1 MDNWSSTTVIEDKF
15 KGFPI
20 DSYGKTLEQFLATNP
35 NLFTANFQFPIMV
48 LKEAAIKNNIAQMMS
63 FCNSVDAQLAPH
75 VKTTMSPQ
83 LAQMQVAAGARALT
97 VANFWQGRIFLKHG
111 FKNIIIANEV
121 LDPTAI
127 AEIAKINKQ
136 KQAEIIFYVD
146 SILALEIIQKHTP
159 LEGEQNL
166 FIEIGTENGRGGVRE
181 LSLVEQLAQRIKAD
195 QRLNLIGVT
204 GFEGAVPDAAR
215 GRRGE
220 KKISKF
226 CQKIV
231 AAAELAYPYKSDQ
244 PFVIS
249 AGGSA
254 YFDIVARELNKFEKP
269 RRLLLRSGGY
279 ITHDHKY
286 YEEIY
291 PFALSDRSFQP
302 AIEVWAQVISKPEK
316 DFGVLNLGKRDIGN
330 DLHNPIP
337 IKSYDGQVKSFSAVI
352 EKLNDQHGYLRGKQ
366 EFSLAQLIGLGIS
379 HPCTTFDKWGLIP
392 LVNDDYDLIDCLQTF
407 F

>member
-20 DSYGKTLEQFLATNP
+20 DSYGKTLEQFLATKP

-48 LKEAAIKNNIAQMMS
+48 LKESAVKNNIAQMMS

-83 LAQMQVAAGARALT
+83 LAQMQVAAGATALT

-111 FKNIIIANEV
+111 FKNLIIANEV

-166 FIEIGTENGRGGVRE
+166 FIEVGTENGRGGVRE

-195 QRLNLIGVT
+195 KRLNLIGVT

-244 PFVIS
+244 QFVIS

-291 PFALSDRSFQP
+291 PFALSDRSFKP

>member
-1 MDNWSSTTVIEDKF
+1 MDNWSSTTVIEFKY

-20 DSYGKTLEQFLATNP
+20 DSYGKTLEQFLATKP
-35 NLFTANFQFPIMV
+35 NLFTSNFQFPIMV
-48 LKEAAIKNNIAQMMS
+48 LKESALNNNIAQMMS
-63 FCNSVDAQLAPH
+63 FCNSVKAELAPH

-83 LAQMQVAAGARALT
+83 LAKMQIAAGASALT
-97 VANFWQGRIFLKHG
+97 VANFWQASIFLKFG
-111 FKNIIIANEV
+111 FKKMIIANEV
-121 LDPTAI
+121 LDPMAI
-127 AEIAKINKQ
+127 AAIAKINKL

-159 LEGEQNL
+159 SEGEQNL

-195 QRLNLIGVT
+195 KRLNLIGVT

-291 PFALSDRSFQP
+291 PFASTDRSFQP

-316 DFGVLNLGKRDIGN
+316 GFGVLNLGKRDIGN

-352 EKLNDQHGYLRGKQ
+352 EKLNDQHGYLRTSADFQ
-366 EFSLAQLIGLGIS
+366 LAQLIGLGIS
-379 HPCTTFDKWGLIP
+379 HPCTTFDKWRLVP
-392 LVNDDYDLIDCLQTF
+392 LVNDNYDVVDCLQTF

>member
-1 MDNWSSTTVIEDKF
+1 MDNWSSTTVIEFKY

-20 DSYGKTLEQFLATNP
+20 DSYGKTLEQFLATKP
-35 NLFTANFQFPIMV
+35 NLFTSNFQFPIMV
-48 LKEAAIKNNIAQMMS
+48 LKESALNNNIAQMMS
-63 FCNSVDAQLAPH
+63 FCNSVKAELAPH

-83 LAQMQVAAGARALT
+83 LAKMQIAAGASALT
-97 VANFWQGRIFLKHG
+97 VANFWQASIFLKFG
-111 FKNIIIANEV
+111 FKKMIIANEV
-121 LDPTAI
+121 LDPMAI
-127 AEIAKINKQ
+127 AAIAKINKL

-159 LEGEQNL
+159 SEGEQNL

-195 QRLNLIGVT
+195 KRLNLIGVT

-244 PFVIS
+244 QFVIS

-291 PFALSDRSFQP
+291 PFASTDRSFQP

-316 DFGVLNLGKRDIGN
+316 GFGVLNLGKRDIGN

-352 EKLNDQHGYLRGKQ
+352 EKLNDQHGYLRTSADFQ
-366 EFSLAQLIGLGIS
+366 LAQLIGLGIS
-379 HPCTTFDKWGLIP
+379 HPCTTFDKWRLVP
-392 LVNDDYDLIDCLQTF
+392 LVNDNYDVVDCLQTF

>member
-48 LKEAAIKNNIAQMMS
+48 LKESAVKNNIAQMMS

-83 LAQMQVAAGARALT
+83 LAQMQVAAGATALT

-111 FKNIIIANEV
+111 FKNLIIANEV

-195 QRLNLIGVT
+195 KRLNLIGVT

-244 PFVIS
+244 QFVIS

-291 PFALSDRSFQP
+291 PFASTARSFQP

-316 DFGVLNLGKRDIGN
+316 GFGVLNLGKRDIGN

>member
-20 DSYGKTLEQFLATNP
+20 DSYGKTLEQFLATKP

-48 LKEAAIKNNIAQMMS
+48 LKESAVKNNIAQMMS

-83 LAQMQVAAGARALT
+83 LAQMQVAAGATALT

-111 FKNIIIANEV
+111 FKNLIIANEV

-159 LEGEQNL
+159 SEGEQNL

-195 QRLNLIGVT
+195 KRLNLIGVT

-291 PFALSDRSFQP
+291 PFASSDRSFQP

-316 DFGVLNLGKRDIGN
+316 GFGVLNLGKRDIGN